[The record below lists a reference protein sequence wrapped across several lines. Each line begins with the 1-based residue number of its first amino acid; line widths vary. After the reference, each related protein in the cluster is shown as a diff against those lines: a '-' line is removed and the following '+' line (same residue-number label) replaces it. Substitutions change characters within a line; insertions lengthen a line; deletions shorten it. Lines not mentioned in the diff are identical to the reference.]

1 MSYSSACKTTTTTPC
16 TNVPIHCPLCPPLS
30 PGSPVTIWKYNTM
43 AHLLTAHIDE
53 NDSLPDLPPGRL

>member
-43 AHLLTAHIDE
+43 AHSQRTSTRMTAYLTSRQE
-53 NDSLPDLPPGRL
+53 GC

>member
-1 MSYSSACKTTTTTPC
+1 MTTTPC

-53 NDSLPDLPPGRL
+53 NDSLPDLPVGRL